1 MSVKV
6 SVKVADAL
14 TFEADILALKYAR
27 RLYGVDAAVCDVLS
41 EVYKD
46 IYDNLPD
53 INQGKLIESAGKLG
67 VHEVLFIG
75 VGRLGEFRYQEIRE
89 FARRVLNF
97 LSVKAS
103 GVKHLCL
110 TLHGMGYGLDESEAF
125 ESEIAGLVDAIRNG
139 EFPKY
144 LEQITIVEYRTDRAN
159 RLRKILSNLLPK
171 GTIVHDAEDFL
182 KEVTEV
188 ASEKLRSVGYA
199 SGSKP
204 YIFVAMPFAEDME
217 DVFHYGI
224 QGAVNAEGFLC
235 ERADLSSFTG
245 DIMDW
250 VKKRISESSL
260 VIADLTH
267 ANPNVYLEV
276 GYAWGC
282 RKPTVLLVQDT
293 DHLKFDVRGQRC
305 LTYHKIKDLEDILR
319 QELKKLKTEIL
330 S

>member
-6 SVKVADAL
+6 SVKESDAL
-14 TFEADILALKYAR
+14 TFEADVLALKYAQN
-27 RLYGVDAAVCDVLS
+27 LYGVDAAVCNVLS

-53 INQGKLIESAGKLG
+53 INQGKLIRSAGKLG
-67 VHEVLFIG
+67 VNEVLFIG
-75 VGRLGEFRYQEIRE
+75 VVSLYQFRYQEIRE
-89 FARRVLNF
+89 FARKVLTF
-97 LSVKAS
+97 LSLNAPKT
-103 GVKHLCL
+103 KHLCL

-144 LEQITIVEYRTDRAN
+144 LEQITIVEYRTDRAH
-159 RLRKILSNLLPK
+159 RLRKILSDLLPK
-171 GTIVHDAEDFL
+171 GSIVHGLEDFL
-182 KEVTEV
+182 KEVSEV

-204 YIFVAMPFAEDME
+204 NIFVAMPFADDME

-245 DIMDW
+245 DIMEW
-250 VKKRISESSL
+250 VKKRIRESSL

-282 RKPTVLLVQDT
+282 GKPTVLLVQDT

-305 LTYHKIKDLEDILR
+305 LTYHKIKELEEILR
-319 QELKKLKTEIL
+319 RELKKLKTEML
-330 S
+330 